1 MTAVH
6 HTVDGP
12 AGAPVVLLSNSLGTT
27 LEMWDAQLPAL
38 TERYRVVRYDT
49 RGHGRSPV
57 PPGPYH
63 IDDLVDDVL
72 GLLDRLGIARVH
84 FAGLSLGGMTGLRLA
99 AREPDRVERLTV
111 LCTSAHLPPASSWTG
126 RAAVVRAHGT
136 AAIGEAVLDRWFTP
150 AYRDRAA
157 ARRMLESTPAEGY
170 AGCCEAIAAMNL
182 TADLP
187 RITAPVLAIAG
198 AGDPATPPG
207 HLARIAAAVPYG
219 RLLVIDG
226 AAHLASMEQPAA
238 VTDAIL
244 EPTWT
249 R

>member
-6 HTVDGP
+6 HMVDGP
-12 AGAPVVLLSNSLGTT
+12 ASAPAVLLSNSLGTT

-57 PPGPYH
+57 PPGPYRL
-63 IDDLVDDVL
+63 DDLVDDVL
-72 GLLDRLGIARVH
+72 DLLDRLGIARVH

-126 RAAVVRAHGT
+126 RAALVRAHGT
-136 AAIGEAVLDRWFTP
+136 AAIADAVLDRWFTP
-150 AYRDRAA
+150 AYQDRAA
-157 ARRMLESTPAEGY
+157 ARLMLESIPAEGY

-187 RITAPVLAIAG
+187 GITAPVLAIAG
-198 AGDPATPPG
+198 AGDPATPPD
-207 HLARIAAAVPYG
+207 HLARIVAAVPYG

>member
-12 AGAPVVLLSNSLGTT
+12 ASAPVVLLSNSLGTT
-27 LEMWDAQLPAL
+27 LEMWDAQLPGL

-57 PPGPYH
+57 PPGPYRL
-63 IDDLVDDVL
+63 DDLVDDVL

-99 AREPDRVERLTV
+99 ARAPDRVERLTV

-126 RAAVVRAHGT
+126 RAALVRAHGT
-136 AAIGEAVLDRWFTP
+136 AAIADTVLDRWFTP

-157 ARRMLESTPAEGY
+157 ARRMLERTPAEGY

-187 RITAPVLAIAG
+187 GITAPVLAIAG
-198 AGDPATPPG
+198 AGDPATPPD

>member
-6 HTVDGP
+6 HMVDGP
-12 AGAPVVLLSNSLGTT
+12 ASAPVVLLSNSLGAT

-57 PPGPYH
+57 PPGPYRL
-63 IDDLVDDVL
+63 DDLVDDVL

-136 AAIGEAVLDRWFTP
+136 AA
-150 AYRDRAA
+150 
-157 ARRMLESTPAEGY
+157 
-170 AGCCEAIAAMNL
+170 
-182 TADLP
+182 
-187 RITAPVLAIAG
+187 
-198 AGDPATPPG
+198 
-207 HLARIAAAVPYG
+207 
-219 RLLVIDG
+219 
-226 AAHLASMEQPAA
+226 